1 MRMEGRAVIRSDMAQ
16 LIVNFRDFANAPKNC
31 SDYTENAGRHRK
43 KISRPRPGARDL
55 RIPNVL
61 CNGIHWV
68 YVQINHSH
76 PAVEEIFLFYRH
88 SLLRP
93 TLGTRTQYTCSHSQ
107 YHRPRHLAV
116 APLHSVV
123 PLILA
128 TTRKLYLHTPRRHAR
143 RTDLQPHSFLS
154 SALHGGVFCDQFKG
168 PAVSPR
174 GIKPGAP
181 LIGSVGPRHC
191 SMAWRRFEPR
201 IGHLSPFNIP
211 NMLSRDPY
219 CPFEY

>member
-1 MRMEGRAVIRSDMAQ
+1 MYSWCTD
-16 LIVNFRDFANAPKNC
+16 
-31 SDYTENAGRHRK
+31 
-43 KISRPRPGARDL
+43 
-55 RIPNVL
+55 
-61 CNGIHWV
+61 NGINLV

-76 PAVEEIFLFYRH
+76 PAFEEILRFYRY

-93 TLGTRTQYTCSHSQ
+93 TLGTRTQSTCSHPQ

-154 SALHGGVFCDQFKG
+154 SALHGGLVRDPFKG
-168 PAVSPR
+168 PPVFPS
-174 GIKPGAP
+174 GIKPRAP

-191 SMAWRRFEPR
+191 SVSWRRFEPR

-211 NMLSRDPY
+211 YILSRVPY